1 MPHGSCPMHRH
12 PSPLL
17 PEKALTYAVTS
28 IPPACKLRASN
39 VGKGYGVFTNQNIPL
54 GTWIGPYEGTRIRPS
69 DVTRNMDTSHMWE
82 VTYTLITFMPTTI
95 LKILINFV
103 HLRWKEKTYSLRVQT
118 WRECERNKKS
128 KTRIHK
134 HDSVFTRFSN
144 WRSKAPFLFKLIAPK
159 LDNQSKNRHIYHFE
173 ANTV

>member
-1 MPHGSCPMHRH
+1 MHRH

-69 DVTRNMDTSHMWE
+69 DVTPNMDTSHMWE

-103 HLRWKEKTYSLRVQT
+103 HLR
-118 WRECERNKKS
+118 
-128 KTRIHK
+128 
-134 HDSVFTRFSN
+134 
-144 WRSKAPFLFKLIAPK
+144 
-159 LDNQSKNRHIYHFE
+159 
-173 ANTV
+173 